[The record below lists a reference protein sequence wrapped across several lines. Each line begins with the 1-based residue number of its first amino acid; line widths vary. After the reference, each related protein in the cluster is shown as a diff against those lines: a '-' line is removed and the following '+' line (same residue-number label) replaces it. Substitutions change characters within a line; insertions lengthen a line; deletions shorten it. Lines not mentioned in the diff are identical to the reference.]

1 MPQLMGFE
9 IEDVTLDE
17 AVSGLMDLMRSG
29 CAYHVSF
36 VNAHYANVA
45 ARDSAYRSA
54 LRGAHRLF
62 ADGSGMRLAGRLFG
76 VTLKDNVNGTDLFPP
91 LVQAMSEAGMRVFL
105 LGGRPGVAERVRR
118 WMERTGPGL
127 VVCGVRHGYV
137 SPEARE
143 ELQREIRQARPDL
156 LLVGMGAPHQDVWIS
171 ENIEALQVP
180 VAMAVG
186 GLFDFYSGSVP
197 RAPGWIRALGI
208 EWTFRLLME
217 PRRLWKRYLVGN
229 ATFMARAAWA
239 GVSLP
244 GLEGGR

>member
-1 MPQLMGFE
+1 
-9 IEDVTLDE
+9 
-17 AVSGLMDLMRSG
+17 
-29 CAYHVSF
+29 
-36 VNAHYANVA
+36 
-45 ARDSAYRSA
+45 
-54 LRGAHRLF
+54 
-62 ADGSGMRLAGRLFG
+62 
-76 VTLKDNVNGTDLFPP
+76 
-91 LVQAMSEAGMRVFL
+91 MSEAGMRVFL

-229 ATFMARAAWA
+229 STFMARAAWA
-239 GVSLP
+239 AVSLP